1 MYNLYNNDSN
11 NIIQHWMGVI
21 FEDNKYDINTD
32 YYRQHIGYMLKEFKG
47 VERQYNLAMK
57 EQSVY

>member
-1 MYNLYNNDSN
+1 MYNLYSNDNN

-32 YYRQHIGYMLKEFKG
+32 YYRQHISYMLNEFKG
-47 VERQYNLAMK
+47 VERQYTLAMR